1 MTTIQQQR
9 NLRLRFF
16 KSANTGNSGKAL
28 EALFKR
34 NKLNPKAIPESWTKK
49 RFIWEIVEGAP
60 ISSMTMHRRRRP
72 VGAKRKVVFAA
83 APTCPSG
90 AKPPRT
96 TGEQSK
102 NTMILQK
109 SGPPYFGRCK
119 EMGQTG
125 EGCKK
130 KEEDPLQLGA
140 CMKTIYR
147 DVEQPDGST
156 IRSFK
161 GYEKKQDNP
170 WYAKTADGAKC
181 CFPTEEEAN
190 QSMLRQPIRSMP
202 TPGASMKRS
211 DSGDSVDSHDSMV
224 EELRIAAADE
234 DLTIEDLRTRAHEE
248 HPLTEEEELKIKKLR
263 IAELERRLKALD
275 DQSTTNPPASAGT
288 AALNERGEE
297 VWRDFGGRNP
307 FVEESDF
314 SEEGSDRSLVSSR
327 TSSLSS
333 DGIDMASL
341 RDLLRTDSD
350 SSITS
355 AAAEEEVA
363 KMEEGLAIEEEEES
377 DAVKKINDTISG
389 MEQKITTSKKEIQK
403 LKTKVKPL
411 KKDNPE
417 RKRLMSK
424 IKQLLTTIKQN
435 EAYVKNQKIIRKSII
450 RMEKMNK
457 ALEGKSGKSGKSG
470 KPKAKEAKKNKGWW
484 WGGSRKRKRRKN
496 KKSTRKRR
504 R

>member
-1 MTTIQQQR
+1 MTTREQQR

-16 KSANTGNSGKAL
+16 KSANTGNSGEAL
-28 EALFKR
+28 AALFKR
-34 NKLNPKAIPESWTKK
+34 NKLKPNVIPESWTKK
-49 RFIWEIVEGAP
+49 GPELITKSIVEGAP

-83 APTCPSG
+83 APTCPPG

-102 NTMILQK
+102 NTMIRQQ

-119 EMGQTG
+119 EMGRKG

-130 KEEDPLQLGA
+130 KEEDPLRLGA

-147 DVEQPDGST
+147 DVLQPDGST
-156 IRSFK
+156 IRSFT

-190 QSMLRQPIRSMP
+190 QSMLRQPIISMP

-211 DSGDSVDSHDSMV
+211 DSGDSVGSHDSML
-224 EELRIAAADE
+224 EELQIAAADE
-234 DLTIEDLRTRAHEE
+234 DLTIQDLRTRAHEE
-248 HPLTEEEELKIKKLR
+248 HPLTEEEELKIEGLR
-263 IAELERRLKALD
+263 IAELERRLEALD
-275 DQSTTNPPASAGT
+275 DQSTGT
-288 AALNERGEE
+288 AALNERGGE
-297 VWRDFGGRNP
+297 VWGDSGRTNP
-307 FVEESDF
+307 FAVGSDF
-314 SEEGSDRSLVSSR
+314 SEEGDDRSLVSSR
-327 TSSLSS
+327 TSSFSTDDIADLRSLLS
-333 DGIDMASL
+333 
-341 RDLLRTDSD
+341 DSD

-355 AAAEEEVA
+355 EAAQEQVAE
-363 KMEEGLAIEEEEES
+363 MEKELAREEEEEES
-377 DAVKKINDTISG
+377 EAVKKINDTISG

-403 LKTKVKPL
+403 LKTEAKPL
-411 KKDNPE
+411 KKDSPE
-417 RKRLMSK
+417 RKLLMLK
-424 IKQLLTTIKQN
+424 IKQLLTTKKQN
-435 EAYVKNQKIIRKSII
+435 EAYIKNQKRIRKSLIQ
-450 RMEKMNK
+450 MEKMKK
-457 ALEGKSGKSGKSG
+457 ALEGKSGK
-470 KPKAKEAKKNKGWW
+470 PKAKKEEKKKKTGW